1 MSDSASSTARPPADL
16 GPDFEKGLGLDV
28 VFPTPG
34 QIMRRRMRTH
44 KGFIIGGLMVLIVF
58 LAAALAPWISGH
70 DPYAQD
76 LGARMIPPVWSDL
89 GSWEHPLGTDSMGRD
104 YLSRLVYGARI
115 SILIGFACTAI
126 AAVIGI
132 SLGLAAGYFG
142 GMVDMGVSFIITVR
156 LALPAVLVAVAVV
169 ALIGGSMQVV
179 IGVLGCLIWDR
190 FAVVLRATTQQIRA
204 MDYVQAA
211 RAAGCSV
218 LWVMAREIMPNLFN
232 SIVIV
237 ATLEIGRAILL
248 EAALSF
254 LGMGVQ
260 PPTPSWGLMISEG
273 KDLMLFDPYLVTI
286 PGVALFFLV
295 LGMNLFGDGLRDV
308 TSPEG
313 RP

>member
-1 MSDSASSTARPPADL
+1 MIKTETEQQFDS
-16 GPDFEKGLGLDV
+16 GLGLEV

-34 QIMRRRMRTH
+34 QIMRQRMLSH
-44 KGFIIGGLMVLIVF
+44 KGFIIGGLMVLVVF
-58 LAAALAPWISGH
+58 FVAVFAPYLTGY
-70 DPYAQD
+70 DPYHQD
-76 LGARMIPPVWSDL
+76 LSIRMISPVWSDT

-104 YLSRLVYGARI
+104 YFARLVYGSRI
-115 SILIGFACTAI
+115 SLLIGFSCMGI

-132 SLGLAAGYFG
+132 SLGLIAGYFG
-142 GMVDMGVSFIITVR
+142 GVADMIVSFIITVR
-156 LALPAVLVAVAVV
+156 LALPAVLVAIAVV
-169 ALIGGSMQVV
+169 ALIGGSIQVV
-179 IGVLGCLIWDR
+179 VVVLGCLIWDR
-190 FAVVLRATTQQIRA
+190 FAVILRATTQQIRA

-211 RAAGCSV
+211 QASGCSV
-218 LWVMAREIMPNLFN
+218 VWIMVREIMPNLFN

-313 RP
+313 RS

>member
-1 MSDSASSTARPPADL
+1 MTTTQQEFDA
-16 GPDFEKGLGLDV
+16 GLGLDV

-34 QIMRRRMRTH
+34 QIMRQRMTTH
-44 KGFIIGGLMVLIVF
+44 KGFIIGGIMVLLVF
-58 LAAALAPWISGH
+58 MVALFAPYISNH
-70 DPYAQD
+70 DPLHQD
-76 LGARMIPPVWSDL
+76 LSNRMVSPVWSES
-89 GSWEHPLGTDSMGRD
+89 GTWEHPLGTDNMGRD
-104 YLSRLVYGARI
+104 YLSRLVYGARV

-132 SLGLAAGYFG
+132 SLGLIAGYFG
-142 GMVDMGVSFIITVR
+142 GMADYIVSFIITVR

-179 IGVLGCLIWDR
+179 ILVLGCLIWDR
-190 FAVVLRATTQQIRA
+190 FAVILRATTQQIRS

-211 RAAGCSV
+211 KAAGCSV
-218 LWVMAREIMPNLFN
+218 FWIMVREIMPNLLN

-237 ATLEIGRAILL
+237 STLEIGRAILL

-313 RP
+313 RS

>member
-1 MSDSASSTARPPADL
+1 MTSTQTQQQFDS
-16 GPDFEKGLGLDV
+16 GLGLEV

-34 QIMRRRMRTH
+34 QIMRQRMLSH
-44 KGFIIGGLMVLIVF
+44 KGFIIGGLMVLVVFIVAIF
-58 LAAALAPWISGH
+58 APYIAGH
-70 DPYAQD
+70 DPYHQD
-76 LGARMIPPVWSDL
+76 LSNRMIPPVWAEQ
-89 GSWEHPLGTDSMGRD
+89 GSWEHPLGTDNMGRD
-104 YLSRLVYGARI
+104 YLSRLVYGSRI
-115 SILIGFACTAI
+115 SLLIGFSCMAI

-132 SLGLAAGYFG
+132 SLGLIAGYFG
-142 GMVDMGVSFIITVR
+142 GIADMVVSFIITVR
-156 LALPAVLVAVAVV
+156 LALPAVLVAIAVV
-169 ALIGGSMQVV
+169 ALIGGSIKVV
-179 IGVLGCLIWDR
+179 VMVLGCLIWDR
-190 FAVVLRATTQQIRA
+190 FAVILRATTQQIRA

-211 RAAGCSV
+211 KAAGCSV
-218 LWVMAREIMPNLFN
+218 IWLMVREIMPNLFN

-313 RP
+313 RT

>member
-1 MSDSASSTARPPADL
+1 MMATETEKE
-16 GPDFEKGLGLDV
+16 FESGLGLDV

-34 QIMRRRMRTH
+34 QIMRQRMATH
-44 KGFIIGGLMVLIVF
+44 KGFIIGGLMVLIIFVVAIF
-58 LAAALAPWISGH
+58 APYLTGH
-70 DPYAQD
+70 DPYQQD
-76 LGARMIPPVWSDL
+76 LSKRMISPIWSEQ
-89 GSWEHPLGTDSMGRD
+89 GTWEHPLGTDSMGRD

-115 SILIGFACTAI
+115 SILIGFSCMSI

-132 SLGLAAGYFG
+132 SLGLVAGYFG
-142 GMVDMGVSFIITVR
+142 GVVDMIVSFIITVR
-156 LALPAVLVAVAVV
+156 LALPAVLVAIAVV

-179 IGVLGCLIWDR
+179 IIVLGCLIWDR
-190 FAVVLRATTQQIRA
+190 FAVILRATTQQIRN

-218 LWVMAREIMPNLFN
+218 MWLMIREIMPNLLN

-313 RP
+313 RS